1 MAGAAF
7 EPMDRFLLPLIREL
21 RLNSALHRKSNT
33 ESTLDGSHVL
43 AHKRDGSEREGREG
57 ERDGG
62 ICEGKCLALCY
73 KVIIDFP
80 QQDSPD
86 LFPAATQGK

>member
-1 MAGAAF
+1 
-7 EPMDRFLLPLIREL
+7 MDRFLLPLIREL
-21 RLNSALHRKSNT
+21 RLNSVLHRKSNT

-80 QQDSPD
+80 QQDFAGP
-86 LFPAATQGK
+86 LPCCNARKIRGEFC